1 MQYRDLKVQYEKYKT
16 EIDQAIN
23 QVITNT
29 DFISGTAVKVF
40 ENRLAEYVGVKHC
53 ITCANGTDALFLVL
67 KAWNIGPGDAVFVP
81 NFTFF
86 ATAEVV
92 SQVGATPIFVDVDV
106 DTFNMN
112 VVHLEKMIRKTIGQG
127 KLKIKAIIPVDLFGL
142 LANYKEINRI
152 AKVYNLR
159 ILEDAAQ
166 GFGAEYNGQKACS
179 YGEAATTSFFP
190 AKPLGCYGDGGA
202 IFTNDDQLAL
212 LLRSLIVHGKGQDK
226 YDNIRI
232 GQNSR
237 LDTLQA
243 AILNVKLDAL
253 IKHELDDVNQVYQW
267 YNQELSDVV
276 KVPVIPAGNKSC
288 FAQYTIQLKNQDL
301 RNGLKDYLHQ
311 QGIPTMIYYAK
322 TMHQQIAYHHLNVG
336 DEEYPVSIN
345 LCNTVLSLPM
355 HPYLTLEDVRSISS
369 HIKTYISKKQGEL

>member
-1 MQYRDLKVQYEKYKT
+1 
-16 EIDQAIN
+16 
-23 QVITNT
+23 
-29 DFISGTAVKVF
+29 
-40 ENRLAEYVGVKHC
+40 
-53 ITCANGTDALFLVL
+53 
-67 KAWNIGPGDAVFVP
+67 
-81 NFTFF
+81 
-86 ATAEVV
+86 
-92 SQVGATPIFVDVDV
+92 
-106 DTFNMN
+106 
-112 VVHLEKMIRKTIGQG
+112 
-127 KLKIKAIIPVDLFGL
+127 
-142 LANYKEINRI
+142 
-152 AKVYNLR
+152 
-159 ILEDAAQ
+159 
-166 GFGAEYNGQKACS
+166 
-179 YGEAATTSFFP
+179 
-190 AKPLGCYGDGGA
+190 
-202 IFTNDDQLAL
+202 
-212 LLRSLIVHGKGQDK
+212 VHGKGQDK